1 MTDDHLPHDFAK
13 DATEHTQAANSRPVP
28 PFDPADF
35 DRVSRGLIAQHPTGV
50 IEGPI
55 GPAWD
60 LGKWS
65 FIQQGAAA
73 PDTVNP
79 SLWRQAQLNCVHG
92 LFEVAPGCWQAR
104 GYDIS
109 NITFIEGTTGWVIV
123 DPLTCTQTAAAC
135 LELANN
141 TLGARPVTGV
151 IYTHSHLDHF
161 GGVLGVTTQADV
173 DAGRCVVVA
182 PEHFMRETVA
192 ENLLAGMAMTRRSL
206 YQFGPLLLPGPRGQ
220 IDAGLGKGVPLGTP
234 SLIPPT
240 VDITFTGQEMVIDG
254 VRIIFQLTP
263 ETEAPAEMNFY
274 FPDHG
279 WLCMAENCSHNMH
292 NLIPIRGAQAR
303 DSLSWSRY
311 IDDALDLFGNQAE
324 LMFASHHW
332 PRWGR
337 DDVKDFLGRQRD
349 LYRWVHDQ
357 TLRLANHGYVATEIA
372 EMLHHPPDHFE
383 ESHTVG
389 YYGSLIHNVK
399 AVYQRYLSWYDGNP
413 CHLHPH
419 PPVEAGQRYVD
430 LAGGPDALL
439 AKARAAFDA
448 GDYRWVAELVNHLVF
463 ADPMNREARALQA
476 DALEQLGYQ
485 SESSTF
491 RNAYLFGAQELRHGG
506 PPRHKA
512 GNRGL
517 VRALPIDQ
525 LLATVGMRL
534 NSDAVAGA
542 DFTINL
548 TFTDIEED
556 WLLGLS
562 HRAIRYRKDRRDDG
576 AAATVTSTRE
586 ALSAVIAADVTL
598 DDALAAGD
606 ITIDGDAGALR
617 MIIDN
622 LDVFMGGF
630 PIIEP

>member
-1 MTDDHLPHDFAK
+1 
-13 DATEHTQAANSRPVP
+13 
-28 PFDPADF
+28 
-35 DRVSRGLIAQHPTGV
+35 
-50 IEGPI
+50 
-55 GPAWD
+55 
-60 LGKWS
+60 
-65 FIQQGAAA
+65 
-73 PDTVNP
+73 
-79 SLWRQAQLNCVHG
+79 
-92 LFEVAPGCWQAR
+92 
-104 GYDIS
+104 
-109 NITFIEGTTGWVIV
+109 
-123 DPLTCTQTAAAC
+123 
-135 LELANN
+135 
-141 TLGARPVTGV
+141 
-151 IYTHSHLDHF
+151 
-161 GGVLGVTTQADV
+161 
-173 DAGRCVVVA
+173 
-182 PEHFMRETVA
+182 MRETVA

-439 AKARAAFDA
+439 AKAREAFDA

-617 MIIDN
+617 LIIDN

>member
-1 MTDDHLPHDFAK
+1 MRPRRPRRSTAARSCRCCSIGRPPCRRRSRSSSPTPCRCARAGWTLPGTTPGGPPGTAPTSAPASRCPRDDAPTAAGAPTGLCHHGRVTDDHLPHDFAK

-240 VDITFTGQEMVIDG
+240 VD
-254 VRIIFQLTP
+254 
-263 ETEAPAEMNFY
+263 
-274 FPDHG
+274 
-279 WLCMAENCSHNMH
+279 
-292 NLIPIRGAQAR
+292 
-303 DSLSWSRY
+303 
-311 IDDALDLFGNQAE
+311 
-324 LMFASHHW
+324 
-332 PRWGR
+332 
-337 DDVKDFLGRQRD
+337 
-349 LYRWVHDQ
+349 
-357 TLRLANHGYVATEIA
+357 
-372 EMLHHPPDHFE
+372 
-383 ESHTVG
+383 
-389 YYGSLIHNVK
+389 
-399 AVYQRYLSWYDGNP
+399 
-413 CHLHPH
+413 
-419 PPVEAGQRYVD
+419 
-430 LAGGPDALL
+430 
-439 AKARAAFDA
+439 
-448 GDYRWVAELVNHLVF
+448 
-463 ADPMNREARALQA
+463 
-476 DALEQLGYQ
+476 
-485 SESSTF
+485 
-491 RNAYLFGAQELRHGG
+491 
-506 PPRHKA
+506 
-512 GNRGL
+512 
-517 VRALPIDQ
+517 
-525 LLATVGMRL
+525 
-534 NSDAVAGA
+534 
-542 DFTINL
+542 
-548 TFTDIEED
+548 
-556 WLLGLS
+556 
-562 HRAIRYRKDRRDDG
+562 
-576 AAATVTSTRE
+576 
-586 ALSAVIAADVTL
+586 
-598 DDALAAGD
+598 
-606 ITIDGDAGALR
+606 
-617 MIIDN
+617 
-622 LDVFMGGF
+622 
-630 PIIEP
+630 